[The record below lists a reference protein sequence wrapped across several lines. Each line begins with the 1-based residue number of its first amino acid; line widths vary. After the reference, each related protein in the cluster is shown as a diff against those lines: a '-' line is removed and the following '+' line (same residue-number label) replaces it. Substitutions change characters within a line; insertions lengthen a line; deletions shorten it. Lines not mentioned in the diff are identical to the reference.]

1 MAGKWSRGTRGISLF
16 GQDVQ
21 ISATD
26 LVPPRPLAKPIDLDG
41 DFRFLVLDVNG
52 RDTDYTNWI
61 SKDTTDKTILELYSF
76 LYMMNRIFFYADQK
90 CCVFLQQKEQLVPGN
105 LLVRK
110 EVVTGHIL
118 YFGFDRRVLDAML
131 PTCITLAL
139 MINAR
144 YFDARRLFVSPLSLD
159 VLKAEAWGYDA
170 LKGVANSVPG
180 SGKKGADVAGVFGS
194 SKTLDELARCLF
206 TYHRVSQVEDV
217 AYEETEDKEEIDVRC
232 CYNQLRRKMTRF
244 LCTKDENDFATG
256 LRTALSAP
264 FLFEHSFR
272 MSRSYR
278 EMREF
283 ISINGRG
290 LGLDDEQIQYATKGE
305 PKEFIKRVKE
315 VTDRPA
321 ASVESPV
328 ILDCLRNAVRR
339 YNWSNAFVSSE
350 YGGRLDL
357 TSGLAW
363 QLPDGHLQHPF
374 NTPLYT
380 MVFPK
385 EQVDR
390 GMEMLREV
398 IDQRSIDQMGE
409 MELQLEAYSL
419 IMGQERSSE
428 LMDVRRAAAYRQGT
442 VDDETR
448 KYPLFT
454 YMRNVLEKFAE
465 VIQPGSKVR
474 ELYRSQFAELTGKLL
489 EDAIRNLNHPTSS
502 TLESLVGS
510 YPTLVDRRRN
520 CHALHLNSVKNDRT
534 GRFVLAVQNPFD
546 GTVEPS
552 DGLLLYDLLSY
563 TAACNV
569 QLKVETAG
577 LRFAVASGVVIN
589 TKKIW
594 VGWEGPPGNGKTT
607 AAKTVLHGISQTDGI
622 CIRSI
627 VRDID
632 SMTTA
637 SLKSLN
643 DDPLLHC
650 NGVAFVNE
658 LNDGGNDKSGTLKD
672 DSSEKS
678 TLMKNF
684 FDFGLSSVYRAR
696 VNETLNEVRQNV
708 QCVIFDCVF
717 IALANQLSLCP
728 SLSDRMLIHTIN
740 KTTTSSNR
748 MTLEDIFRRMDHLK
762 VGHYEIFKLLV
773 ISLVSMF
780 EFVGC
785 TLEDEEYLAD
795 MERLSFY
802 VIDQEL
808 RAMQLDVNFLGRGRL
823 LDNIRS
829 LVRMLAMYRA
839 VLTVLGC
846 VDTFRL
852 PWEELDGTRETLDE
866 YNQRIMQRV
875 VEDLQDMTL
884 HELVRRV
891 QEVYCPSP
899 ADYISVVTMECLDQ
913 NSYLPVYRAIVR
925 AVVDPSQLE
934 TTGDGRKVF
943 IVPDM
948 TFQKICDVLN
958 EQRIPFENKDI
969 RTILDA
975 TMTSVLRDGIP
986 VFGIVSR
993 AAGRQTGNGPSLFQM
1008 TFDARMAAEV
1018 VIDSDMMHLV
1028 KQLTQDI
1035 QDRITQVVNELPPF
1049 ATRDQRFDGKSIFV
1063 DARQYGPDANRFFGF
1078 LSQLG
1083 PNQWTSRYDM
1093 GVVDGYTPNSGTMRV
1108 SSDFN
1113 HARLKLMRRWML
1125 EGVEDSRNVIS
1136 EQGYIRVDK
1145 MNQCSELVS
1154 TILDLRVC
1162 DTFGHARPDG
1172 NSSRKLL
1179 PFFTTGKTVY
1189 VHQALPMLR
1198 LGIGERLA
1206 ERLRKAC
1213 ASPEFPIEY
1222 CTFEKEG
1229 NLGLL
1234 EDLNAAQPPHVDVE
1248 YTTMTDAFLC
1258 EQDIDDRKSGAWL
1271 HVSVL
1276 SKLEEAITAT
1286 SNSSPEIPRQ
1296 FVSRCMRKD
1305 LTERKS
1311 VLFFNKRGKGPA
1323 FDLIKVEEIES
1334 AHGGELPRLEVPR
1347 IKNRDFMPASLA
1359 MLEEGHTKTLGAK
1372 HERATTFSKRHET
1385 RYLTRKYLA
1394 STGKLREIEERCT
1407 SIHGNDY
1414 DAREKA
1420 IHAEVEALTDEWMDR
1435 VKNRYKALK
1444 VGPGFST
1451 VEDFITQNGGTVD

>member
-1 MAGKWSRGTRGISLF
+1 MAGKWSCGTRSISLF
-16 GQDVQ
+16 GQDVQISDVQ

-26 LVPPRPLAKPIDLDG
+26 LVPPRPLTKPIDLDG
-41 DFRFLVLDVNG
+41 DFRFLVLDVDS

-61 SKDTTDKTILELYSF
+61 SRETTDKTILELYSF
-76 LYMMNRIFFYADQK
+76 LYMMNRIFFHADQK
-90 CCVFLQQKEQLVPGN
+90 CCVFLQQMEQLVPGN

-131 PTCITLAL
+131 PTFITLAL

-144 YFDARRLFVSPLSLD
+144 YFDARRLFVSP
-159 VLKAEAWGYDA
+159 LKAEAWGYDA

-194 SKTLDELARCLF
+194 SQTLDELARRLF
-206 TYHRVSQVEDV
+206 NYHRVSHVEDV
-217 AYEETEDKEEIDVRC
+217 AYEETEDTQEINTRC
-232 CYNQLRRKMTRF
+232 CYNQLRRMIRL
-244 LCTKDENDFATG
+244 LCTNDENDFATG
-256 LRTALSAP
+256 LRTVLSAP
-264 FLFEHSFR
+264 FLFEYSFR
-272 MSRSYR
+272 MSRPYR

-283 ISINGRG
+283 IAMNGRG
-290 LGLDDEQIQYATKGE
+290 LGLDDEQIQYAMTCE
-305 PKEFIKRVKE
+305 PREFIKRVKE
-315 VTDRPA
+315 VTDSPA
-321 ASVESPV
+321 ASIESQV
-328 ILDCLRNAVRR
+328 ILDCLRDTVRR
-339 YNWSNAFVSSE
+339 YNWSSTFVSSE

-385 EQVDR
+385 DQVDR
-390 GMEMLREV
+390 GMQMLREV
-398 IDQRSIDQMGE
+398 IDQKSIDQMSE

-419 IMGQERSSE
+419 FMGQERSSE
-428 LMDVRRAAAYRQGT
+428 LMDVRQVAAYRQGT

-454 YMRNVLEKFAE
+454 YMCNVLEKFAE

-474 ELYRSQFAELTGKLL
+474 ELYRSQFTELTSKLL
-489 EDAIRNLNHPTSS
+489 EDAIRNPNHPISS
-502 TLESLVGS
+502 TLGSLIGA
-510 YPTLVDRRRN
+510 YPTLVHRRRN
-520 CHALHLNSVKNDRT
+520 FHALHLNSLKNDRT
-534 GRFVLAVQNPFD
+534 RKSVLAIQNPFY

-552 DGLLLYDLLSY
+552 DGRLLYDRLSY

-569 QLKVETAG
+569 QLKVETAE
-577 LRFAVASGVVIN
+577 LRLAVTSGVVIN

-594 VGWEGPPGNGKTT
+594 VGWQGLPGNGKTT
-607 AAKTVLHGISQTDGI
+607 GAKTVLHGISQTDGI
-622 CIRSI
+622 CLRSM

-684 FDFGLSSVYRAR
+684 YDFGRSLVYRAR
-696 VNETLNEVRQNV
+696 VNETHNEVRQNL
-708 QCVIFDCVF
+708 QYVIFDCVF
-717 IALANQLSLCP
+717 IALANKLSLCP
-728 SLSDRMLIHTIN
+728 SLSDCMLIHTIN
-740 KTTTSSNR
+740 MTTSSSNR
-748 MTLEDIFRRMDHLK
+748 MTLEDIFQCMDHLK
-762 VGHYEIFKLLV
+762 VGHYEMLKLLV
-773 ISLVSMF
+773 ISLLSMF

-785 TLEDEEYLAD
+785 TLEDDNYLAD
-795 MERLSFY
+795 MERLSFH

-829 LVRMLAMYRA
+829 LVRMLAMHQA
-839 VLTVLGC
+839 VLTFLGC

-852 PWEELDGTRETLDE
+852 PLEEHDDTRETLDE
-866 YNQRIMQRV
+866 YNQRIMQRI

-884 HELVRRV
+884 HEFVRRV

-943 IVPDM
+943 MVSDM

-969 RTILDA
+969 HTILDA
-975 TMTSVLRDGIP
+975 TMTSILRDGIP

-1018 VIDSDMMHLV
+1018 VIDSDLMHLV
-1028 KQLTQDI
+1028 QQLTQDI

-1083 PNQWTSRYDM
+1083 PNQWMSRYD
-1093 GVVDGYTPNSGTMRV
+1093 
-1108 SSDFN
+1108 
-1113 HARLKLMRRWML
+1113 KERR
-1125 EGVEDSRNVIS
+1125 
-1136 EQGYIRVDK
+1136 
-1145 MNQCSELVS
+1145 
-1154 TILDLRVC
+1154 
-1162 DTFGHARPDG
+1162 
-1172 NSSRKLL
+1172 
-1179 PFFTTGKTVY
+1179 
-1189 VHQALPMLR
+1189 
-1198 LGIGERLA
+1198 
-1206 ERLRKAC
+1206 
-1213 ASPEFPIEY
+1213 
-1222 CTFEKEG
+1222 
-1229 NLGLL
+1229 
-1234 EDLNAAQPPHVDVE
+1234 
-1248 YTTMTDAFLC
+1248 
-1258 EQDIDDRKSGAWL
+1258 
-1271 HVSVL
+1271 
-1276 SKLEEAITAT
+1276 
-1286 SNSSPEIPRQ
+1286 
-1296 FVSRCMRKD
+1296 
-1305 LTERKS
+1305 
-1311 VLFFNKRGKGPA
+1311 
-1323 FDLIKVEEIES
+1323 
-1334 AHGGELPRLEVPR
+1334 
-1347 IKNRDFMPASLA
+1347 
-1359 MLEEGHTKTLGAK
+1359 
-1372 HERATTFSKRHET
+1372 
-1385 RYLTRKYLA
+1385 
-1394 STGKLREIEERCT
+1394 
-1407 SIHGNDY
+1407 
-1414 DAREKA
+1414 
-1420 IHAEVEALTDEWMDR
+1420 
-1435 VKNRYKALK
+1435 
-1444 VGPGFST
+1444 
-1451 VEDFITQNGGTVD
+1451 

>member
-1 MAGKWSRGTRGISLF
+1 MASKWSRGNRGISLF
-16 GQDVQ
+16 GQEVQ
-21 ISATD
+21 ISAAD
-26 LVPPRPLAKPIDLDG
+26 LVPPRPLTKPIDLDG

-52 RDTDYTNWI
+52 RDTDYTHWI
-61 SKDTTDKTILELYSF
+61 SPDTTDKTILELYSF
-76 LYMMNRIFFYADQK
+76 LYMVNRIFFYAGQK

-118 YFGFDRRVLDAML
+118 YFGFDRQVLDEIL

-139 MINAR
+139 MINAKH
-144 YFDARRLFVSPLSLD
+144 FDARCLFVSPLSLD
-159 VLKAEAWGYDA
+159 ALKAEAWGYDA
-170 LKGVANSVPG
+170 VKGVANSVPG
-180 SGKKGADVAGVFGS
+180 SGKKRADVAGVFGS
-194 SKTLDELARCLF
+194 SKTLCELARCLL
-206 TYHRVSQVEDV
+206 TYHRVSLVEEV
-217 AYEETEDKEEIDVRC
+217 AYEETKETDDRC
-232 CYNQLRRKMTRF
+232 RYNQLRRTMIHM
-244 LCTKDENDFATG
+244 LCTEDETVFATG
-256 LRTALSAP
+256 LRTLLSAP
-264 FLFEHSFR
+264 FLFEKSFR
-272 MSRSYR
+272 MARPYR

-283 ISINGRG
+283 ITINGRG
-290 LGLDDEQIQYATKGE
+290 LGLDDRQIQYATTGE
-305 PKEFIKRVKE
+305 PKTFIERVKE

-321 ASVESPV
+321 ASVESPM

-339 YNWSNAFVSSE
+339 YHWSNMFVSFG

-363 QLPDGHLQHPF
+363 QVPDGHLQHPF

-390 GMEMLREV
+390 GMQMLREV
-398 IDQRSIDQMGE
+398 IDQRSIDQMSE
-409 MELQLEAYSL
+409 MERQLEAYSL
-419 IMGQERSSE
+419 IMGQERSSDTT
-428 LMDVRRAAAYRQGT
+428 DVRRAATCRQGT

-489 EDAIRNLNHPTSS
+489 EDAVRSPNHPTSN
-502 TLESLVGS
+502 TLESLVS
-510 YPTLVDRRRN
+510 LYPTLVDRRRN
-520 CHALHLNSVKNDRT
+520 FHGLHLNSLKNDRT
-534 GRFVLAVQNPFD
+534 GKFVLAVHDPFD
-546 GTVEPS
+546 DTVDKS
-552 DGLLLYDLLSY
+552 DGLLLHDFLTY
-563 TAACNV
+563 TVACNV
-569 QLKVETAG
+569 QLQVETVE
-577 LRFAVASGVVIN
+577 LRLAATSGVVIHTRN
-589 TKKIW
+589 IW
-594 VGWEGPPGNGKTT
+594 VGWQGPPGNGKTT
-607 AAKTVLHGISQTDGI
+607 GAKTVLHGISQTDGI
-622 CIRSI
+622 CIPSM

-637 SLKSLN
+637 SLKSSN
-643 DDPLLHC
+643 DDPLVHC

-696 VNETLNEVRQNV
+696 VNENLNEVRQNV
-708 QCVIFDCVF
+708 QYVIFDCVF
-717 IALANQLSLCP
+717 IALANHLSLCP

-740 KTTTSSNR
+740 KTTTSGDR
-748 MTLEDIFRRMDHLK
+748 MTLEDIFQRMDRLK
-762 VGHYEIFKLLV
+762 VGHYEMFKLLV

-785 TLEDEEYLAD
+785 SLEDDDYLSD
-795 MERLSFY
+795 MERLAFY

-829 LVRMLAMYRA
+829 LVRMLAMHRA

-852 PWEELDGTRETLDE
+852 QWEEHDDSRETLDA

-875 VEDLQDMTL
+875 VDDLQHMTL

-943 IVPDM
+943 MVPDM
-948 TFQKICDVLN
+948 TFQKLCDLLN

-975 TMTSVLRDGIP
+975 TMTSVLREGIP
-986 VFGIVSR
+986 VFAIVNR
-993 AAGRQTGNGPSLFQM
+993 AAGRQSGNGPSLFQM

-1028 KQLTQDI
+1028 SQLTQDI

-1063 DARQYGPDANRFFGF
+1063 DPRQYGSDANRFFGF
-1078 LSQLG
+1078 LSQLR
-1083 PNQWTSRYDM
+1083 PNRWTSRYDM
-1093 GVVDGYTPNSGTMRV
+1093 EVVDGYVPDSRVVKV

-1125 EGVEDSRNVIS
+1125 ESAEDPRNVIS
-1136 EQGYIRVDK
+1136 DKGYIRVEK
-1145 MNQCSELVS
+1145 MNQCSELVG

-1162 DTFGHARPDG
+1162 DTFGHSRPDG

-1198 LGIGERLA
+1198 LGIGEVLA
-1206 ERLRKAC
+1206 GRLRKAC

-1222 CTFEKEG
+1222 CTFEKER

-1234 EDLNAAQPPHVDVE
+1234 EDLNAARPPHVDVE
-1248 YTTMTDAFLC
+1248 YTTMSDAFLC
-1258 EQDIDDRKSGAWL
+1258 EQDIDDRGSGAWL
-1271 HVSVL
+1271 HVSIL
-1276 SKLEEAITAT
+1276 SKLEEAITTT

-1296 FVSRCMRKD
+1296 FVSKCMRKD
-1305 LTERKS
+1305 LTERKT

-1323 FDLIKVEEIES
+1323 FDLLKVEEIES
-1334 AHGGELPRLEVPR
+1334 AHGGELPRLEVPKV
-1347 IKNRDFMPASLA
+1347 KNKDFMPASLA
-1359 MLEEGHTKTLGAK
+1359 MLEEGHTNTLGAK
-1372 HERATTFSKRHET
+1372 HDRATTFSPRHET

-1394 STGKLREIEERCT
+1394 STGRLREIEERCT
-1407 SIHGNDY
+1407 SVHGNDY

-1420 IHAEVEALTDEWMDR
+1420 IHAQMEALTDEWMER
-1435 VKNRYKALK
+1435 VKNRYRPLK
-1444 VGPGFST
+1444 LGPGFST
-1451 VEDFITQNGGTVD
+1451 VEDFIIQNGGNVD